1 MPLVASPIPNLTG
14 GMTQQ
19 PASMRLNT
27 MCQFMENAWPSVVSG
42 LQKRPPTRHVADLG
56 VSLGAGC
63 TGHLIERD
71 PNYRYIVVA
80 ENGNLRV
87 VDLNT
92 GILQVVDFPNG
103 TGYLTAASPT
113 DAFRFVTIGDDTF
126 ILNRNF
132 VTQMYAQVEVSST
145 LPVPGQLRY
154 DPNTMA
160 TAYVTQAAYNTYY
173 SIYINSVLQAQY
185 LTPTGV
191 SGSAACPDT
200 GQIAAGLR
208 TQLNSNGF
216 TTILD
221 GSSITITNMD
231 PSWTL
236 ATQGGSGDKA
246 CRGFVRDVQQ
256 FSDLPPVMFN
266 GRIVRVA
273 ADLATAN
280 DDYFVVFE
288 KGKWIE
294 TLDWN
299 AGLEFYQSSMPH
311 VLVNNGG
318 GSWTFKEH
326 TWKGR
331 QVGDADSSA
340 VPSFV
345 GNTINDIFTYTNRFG
360 ILSDENVVLSE
371 SGNYENFFR
380 TTTAQLLDS
389 DPIDIAVLHNNVDI
403 LYHAVPYNRDLL
415 LCSETDQFRLT
426 YQNFI
431 GQKTTSVQYST
442 SFNMSKR
449 VKPTNVANSVY
460 FVDDRPDYLFAK
472 MFEFFPKD
480 NATTDD
486 ADDVTAPIPELIA
499 TGVDFMCS
507 SNRSKVCVAHTTADP
522 TSLYAYKFF
531 WSDSKKIQNAWGKW
545 TFKDCTKIH
554 WADFAGT
561 YLYLLVERNGS
572 TQLERMRTDE
582 DVWDTDIN
590 FEVMLDRRYT
600 VPSGAMAYN
609 NIANYT
615 VIGLPYAVSIP
626 VEVVLQNLSLG
637 ITGIRAQVSM
647 ITPRYLTIPGDMTSY
662 NITVGIPYTK
672 TYEFSPFYM
681 KQRIPYV
688 GGFQLVQ
695 DGRLQIRYLTLEYH
709 DTSYFDVTI
718 TQPGRDPFVSKF
730 SGAFLS
736 SSGSVLGRQP
746 TATGKF
752 RVPVMAENYKVKIVL
767 TNDTP
772 FPSALGSAE
781 WSGIYSPKAATRIS

>member
-1 MPLVASPIPNLTG
+1 MPLVASPIPNLVG

-27 MCQFMENAWPSVVSG
+27 MCEYMENCWPSVVSG
-42 LQKRPPTRHVADLG
+42 LQKRPPSRHVKDLG
-56 VSLGAGC
+56 VSLSAGAV
-63 TGHLIERD
+63 GHLIERD
-71 PNYRYIVVA
+71 PTYRYIVVV

-87 VDLNT
+87 INLDT
-92 GILQVVDFPNG
+92 GALQSVTFPNG
-103 TGYLTAASPT
+103 TGYLNAVSPT
-113 DAFRFVTIGDDTF
+113 DTFRFVTVGDDTF
-126 ILNRNF
+126 ILNRNITTAM
-132 VTQMYAQVEVSST
+132 VATGESSGV
-145 LPVPGQLRY
+145 PVPNQLRV
-154 DPNTMA
+154 DPTNQA

-173 SIYINSVLQAQY
+173 SIYVNGTLAAQY

-200 GQIAAGLR
+200 GVICTGL
-208 TQLNSNGF
+208 TSQLNSNGY
-216 TTILD
+216 TTIQD
-221 GSSITITNMD
+221 GSSVTITNFN
-231 PSWTL
+231 PAWTFS
-236 ATQGGSGDKA
+236 TQGGSGDKS
-246 CRGFVRDVQQ
+246 CRGFIRDVQQ
-256 FSDLPPVMFN
+256 FSDLPPVMFD
-266 GRIVRVA
+266 GRILRVA
-273 ADLATAN
+273 ADLTTAN
-280 DDYFVVFE
+280 DDYFVVYRN
-288 KGKWIE
+288 GVWVE

-299 AGLEFYQSSMPH
+299 AGIKFDQSTMPH

-326 TWKGR
+326 TWEGR
-331 QVGDADSSA
+331 QVGDTSSSA
-340 VPSFV
+340 QPSFV

-360 ILSDENVVLSE
+360 ILSDENVILSE
-371 SGNYENFFR
+371 AANYENFFR

-415 LCSETDQFRLT
+415 LCSETDQFRMT
-426 YQNFI
+426 YANFM

-460 FVDDRPDYLFAK
+460 FVDDRPDYQFAK

-486 ADDVTAPIPELIA
+486 ADDITAPIPELMA
-499 TGVDFMCS
+499 SGVDFMCS
-507 SNRSKVCVAHTTADP
+507 SNRSKVCIAHTTADP

-531 WSDSKKIQNAWGKW
+531 WSDSKKVQNAWGKW
-545 TFKDCTKIH
+545 TFRDCTKIY

-561 YLYLLVERNGS
+561 YLYILMDRNGS
-572 TQLERMRTDE
+572 THLERIRTDE
-582 DVWDTDIN
+582 DVWNTDED
-590 FEVMLDRRYT
+590 FEIMLDRRVT
-600 VPSGAMAYN
+600 VASGAMSYSSTTDQTTLT
-609 NIANYT
+609 IPYT
-615 VIGLPYAVSIP
+615 AGVAP
-626 VEVVLQNLSLG
+626 EVVLKKISDG
-637 ITGIRAQVSM
+637 ITGIRAAV
-647 ITPRYLTIPGDMTSY
+647 
-662 NITVGIPYTK
+662 TVVDGTHVTVPSDVRTYDVTLGVAYTK
-672 TYEFSPFYM
+672 RYEFSQFYM

-688 GGFQLVQ
+688 GGYQLIQ

-709 DTSYFDVTI
+709 DTSYFDVTV
-718 TQPGRDPFVSKF
+718 TLQGRAPFVSTF
-730 SGAFLS
+730 SGALL
-736 SSGSVLGRQP
+736 GSDTNLLGRQP

-752 RVPVMAENYKVKIVL
+752 KVPIMAENYKARIVL